1 MGKIVGEVER
11 ILVGHVLDTS
21 QVDLHVVDIFLE
33 VCGVGKNLWEAYV
46 VEKILGKTALEEKT
60 YEAEEEVHEA

>member
-33 VCGVGKNLWEAYV
+33 VYGVGKNLWEAYV
-46 VEKILGKTALEEKT
+46 VEKILGKTALEEKI
-60 YEAEEEVHEA
+60 YEAVEEVHEA

>member
-21 QVDLHVVDIFLE
+21 QVALHVVDIFLE

-46 VEKILGKTALEEKT
+46 VEKILGKTALEEKI
-60 YEAEEEVHEA
+60 YEAVEEVHEA